1 MQRLLLAEGSR
12 GPLLDIDAR
21 TMARRLGALFLAGG
35 GLTLLWLALPHA
47 PHANLQVI
55 VAVGLVVHRD
65 RGGAAHGRRGR
76 VARLVVRARDVGRH
90 AC

>member
-35 GLTLLWLALPHA
+35 ALCALWILLPHA
-47 PHANLQVI
+47 PEATS
-55 VAVGLVVHRD
+55 R
-65 RGGAAHGRRGR
+65 
-76 VARLVVRARDVGRH
+76 
-90 AC
+90 